1 MQGTITQIGNS
12 LGMIIPKEI
21 VAAMNAKK
29 GERIFITQ
37 TKDGFIVRQCD
48 PDVERQL
55 DIAQKYADK
64 YREVFQKLA
73 E

>member
-1 MQGTITQIGNS
+1 MKGTITQIGNS

-21 VAAMNAKK
+21 LTAMNAQK
-29 GERIFITQ
+29 GESIFIMP
-37 TKDGFIVRQCD
+37 TKDGFIVKLSD